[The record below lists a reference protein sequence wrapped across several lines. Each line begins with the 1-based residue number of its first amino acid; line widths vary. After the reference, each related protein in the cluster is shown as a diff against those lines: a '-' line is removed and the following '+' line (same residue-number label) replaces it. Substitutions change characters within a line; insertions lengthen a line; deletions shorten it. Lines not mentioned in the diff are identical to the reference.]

1 MNPDSCGSNRH
12 GKNAYSLT
20 KERAFASR
28 TVCEHPKPNARH
40 KADTKTCKPY
50 KDMQTC
56 MRCFLYLDIA
66 PARAKGLRATDVE
79 GMRALGV
86 SLPRVAALISEAFC
100 EQVCRPQD
108 DRCPRAC
115 GRAMSCA
122 PSDADLVDSHC
133 YIYLVLSIPFF
144 GFVCPEMF

>member
-1 MNPDSCGSNRH
+1 
-12 GKNAYSLT
+12 
-20 KERAFASR
+20 
-28 TVCEHPKPNARH
+28 
-40 KADTKTCKPY
+40 
-50 KDMQTC
+50 

-108 DRCPRAC
+108 GRCPRAC